1 MDSKNR
7 AKRSFP
13 DARPGSSAMTVAET
27 VVVTAAEIVA
37 ETSVLVREGPATI
50 MPAEAVHPEAA
61 RLAPAEHLKKGEQ
74 TDVNA

>member
-1 MDSKNR
+1 
-7 AKRSFP
+7 
-13 DARPGSSAMTVAET
+13 MTVAET

-61 RLAPAEHLKKGEQ
+61 RPAPAEHLKKGEQ